1 MVGWAKL
8 SPDERRK
15 AREQYNELKALPVEK
30 RSAAPQKWDEY
41 RNLPPEKRDELR
53 RKAGDAKPAPG
64 VNPAP
69 PPRP

>member
-1 MVGWAKL
+1 MAGWAKL

-15 AREQYNELKALPVEK
+15 AREQYNELKALPAEK

-53 RKAGDAKPAPG
+53 RKAADAKPAAG
-64 VNPAP
+64 TKPAP
-69 PPRP
+69 APRP